1 MDSANVHLYCKNYIH
16 VSSMEK
22 CVPDVDEYI
31 IPQLFLNCRIMSDLY
46 CTFTYFQCNVH
57 VKSMEYPLPRS
68 VKMSLAENCLNI
80 KYSED
85 VQW

>member
-1 MDSANVHLYCKNYIH
+1 MESANVHLYCINY
-16 VSSMEK
+16 SSVEK

-31 IPQLFLNCRIMSDLY
+31 IPQLFLNYRIMSDLY
-46 CTFTYFQCNVH
+46 CTFTHFQCNVL
-57 VKSMEYPLPRS
+57 VKSMEYPLPHS
-68 VKMSLAENCLNI
+68 VKMSGRKLCLNI